1 MTEGFLPCQREAV
14 WCTGAHVSSTRH
26 PIAGSVALSLV
37 TSRGCWWEHNP
48 ICHVNQECLRVHRS
62 RLSGPRATVM
72 SIGGTSAYDFV
83 SRQAML
89 QVWKG
94 PLGIAIRVDVSRRS
108 FQLFVGGREREG
120 ATGRVHTILQGES
133 VFTHKIFNN
142 DSHSSRNADTIT
154 RKEGRPS
161 QHRAVCA
168 AHWVLTRR
176 NERPTECPAARD
188 RKHPEPPLPPRKK

>member
-1 MTEGFLPCQREAV
+1 M

-48 ICHVNQECLRVHRS
+48 ICHVNQEWLRVHRS

-108 FQLFVGGREREG
+108 FQLFVGGREGEG

-133 VFTHKIFNN
+133 VFYTQKNINN
-142 DSHSSRNADTIT
+142 DCHSSRNADTIS

-161 QHRAVCA
+161 QAPRRLCRALGP
-168 AHWVLTRR
+168 HSS
-176 NERPTECPAARD
+176 
-188 RKHPEPPLPPRKK
+188 K